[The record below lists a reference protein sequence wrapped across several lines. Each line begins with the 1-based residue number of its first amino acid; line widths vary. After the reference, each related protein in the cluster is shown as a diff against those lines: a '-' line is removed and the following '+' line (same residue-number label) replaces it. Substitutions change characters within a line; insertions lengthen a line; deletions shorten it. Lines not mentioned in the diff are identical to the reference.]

1 MKNILVWGVP
11 RSGKSTLAYMIRQE
25 FGHSV
30 IQLDAIKSVYD
41 VIRPEDKISARETTN
56 YDESRMMAKMV
67 TRLIQCLSW
76 GNARGEFHV
85 YEGVSFDMDTI
96 LLSLSKEKFPVSL
109 DNFIFICL
117 GYAEISPEDK
127 VKEIIRYETTC
138 DWTSKESMESKL
150 EHFKVYCEESKL
162 IKKTASRLGLNYYDV
177 SFNRD
182 NVLEEI
188 MQHIKQTMNTEAFS
202 GKD

>member
-1 MKNILVWGVP
+1 MKNILIWGVP

-41 VIRPEDKISARETTN
+41 VVRPEDKISARETTN
-56 YDESRMMAKMV
+56 FDESRMMAKMV

-76 GNARGEFHV
+76 GNACGEFHV

-96 LLSLSKEKFPVSL
+96 LLSLPKEKFPVSL
-109 DNFIFICL
+109 DNFIIICL
-117 GYAEISPEDK
+117 GYSEITPEEK
-127 VKEIIRYETTC
+127 VEEITRYETTS
-138 DWTSKESMESKL
+138 DWSYRESMESKL
-150 EHFKVYCEESKL
+150 EHSKAYCEESKFV
-162 IKKTASRLGLNYYDV
+162 KETAKRLELKYFDV

-182 NVLEEI
+182 MVLDEV
-188 MQHIKQTMNTEAFS
+188 MQYIKQNI
-202 GKD
+202 

>member
-1 MKNILVWGVP
+1 MKNILIWGVP

-41 VIRPEDKISARETTN
+41 VVRPEDKISARETTN
-56 YDESRMMAKMV
+56 IDESGMMAKMV

-96 LLSLSKEKFPVSL
+96 LLSLPKEKFPVSL
-109 DNFIFICL
+109 DNFIIICL
-117 GYAEISPEDK
+117 GYAEISPEEK
-127 VKEIIRYETTC
+127 VNEITQYETTS
-138 DWTSKESMESKL
+138 DWSYRESMESKL
-150 EHFKVYCEESKL
+150 EHFKAYCDESKL
-162 IKKTASRLGLNYYDV
+162 VKKTAEKLGLKYFDV

-182 NVLEEI
+182 NVLKEI
-188 MQHIKQTMNTEAFS
+188 MQYIKLNI
-202 GKD
+202 